1 MPMWFSFF
9 WWNGLIVRL
18 GMQKHAYKCVL
29 FFVSEQSRNARV
41 CCKGLD
47 GTNGG

>member
-9 WWNGLIVRL
+9 WWNGFYCKAGNAKARIQMR
-18 GMQKHAYKCVL
+18 A
-29 FFVSEQSRNARV
+29 FFVSEHSRNVRV